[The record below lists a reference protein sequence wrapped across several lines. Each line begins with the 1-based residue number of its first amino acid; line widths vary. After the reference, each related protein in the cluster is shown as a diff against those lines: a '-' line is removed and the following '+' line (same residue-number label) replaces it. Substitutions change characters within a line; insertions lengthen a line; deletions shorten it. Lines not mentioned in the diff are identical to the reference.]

1 VQVIIPPERSPRRI
15 ATDAV
20 IAYGRA
26 GAAHLLLTTPGRDGA
41 AGIRRLATE
50 VAAPIRDAFG

>member
-1 VQVIIPPERSPRRI
+1 VQVIIPPDGEPRRA
-15 ATDAV
+15 ATHAA

-26 GAAHLLLTTPGRDGA
+26 GAAHILLTTLGSEGA
-41 AGIRRLATE
+41 QGIRRLATE